1 MCAVAPSYLN
11 RELLTRVYDCLLRVV
26 EVFTNPLRSELAP
39 VTTINQLT
47 ISVPLYNVLKT
58 CIPPLKSTFYC
69 GPLDV
74 L

>member
-1 MCAVAPSYLN
+1 MCAVAPSCRN
-11 RELLTRVYDCLLRVV
+11 RELLIQVYDCLLRVV

-39 VTTINQLT
+39 VTMINQVT
-47 ISVPLYNVLKT
+47 VSAPLYKVPRT
-58 CIPPLKSTFYC
+58 CIPSLKSDFYC